1 MYKLYNVKR
10 WGSMAPHFVLEEL
23 GVPYQNIWMTPE
35 QVRTEEFRRL
45 SPLGFVPALGLD
57 DGRTIIES
65 MAIVAFLTDAHSD
78 RRLAPKPG
86 TDDGAAYLSSLAF
99 ISSNI
104 YAMINFAEFSA
115 DYSADPGVQKEIRKR
130 AESDYHHA
138 FDIIDSRLDRGRRFE
153 PGVEQRERFHLDLGF
168 GVGAVFVELIRGER
182 DAFDDRSRRQVRA
195 GGCGREEKR
204 NMLWVDGRSFF
215 PGTRRRVSPAVGLE
229 FFRVTYSDQQQIRS
243 RQHARGGVE

>member
-45 SPLGFVPALGLD
+45 SPLGFIPALGLD

-65 MAIVAFLTDAHSD
+65 MAIVAFLTEAHSD
-78 RRLAPKPG
+78 RKLAPKPG
-86 TDDGAAYLSSLAF
+86 TDDSAAYLSSLAF

-115 DYSADPGVQKEIRKR
+115 DYSADPAVQKEIQKR

-138 FDIIDSRLDRGRRFE
+138 FDIIDGRLGKEGPFVLGEEFSAADLYLFTMTIWAKPSESSLLNRCRSIAKVSEHVRGRPKLKAALE
-153 PGVEQRERFHLDLGF
+153 AHGVMKIAE
-168 GVGAVFVELIRGER
+168 A
-182 DAFDDRSRRQVRA
+182 A
-195 GGCGREEKR
+195 
-204 NMLWVDGRSFF
+204 
-215 PGTRRRVSPAVGLE
+215 
-229 FFRVTYSDQQQIRS
+229 
-243 RQHARGGVE
+243 

>member
-45 SPLGFVPALGLD
+45 SPLGFIPALGLD

-65 MAIVAFLTDAHSD
+65 MAIIAFLTEAHSD
-78 RRLAPKPG
+78 RKLAPKPG
-86 TDDGAAYLSSLAF
+86 TDDSGAYLSSLAF

-115 DYSADPGVQKEIRKR
+115 DYSANPAVQKEIRRR

-138 FDIIDSRLDRGRRFE
+138 FDIIDSRLAKEGPFVLGEEFSAADLYLFTMTIWAKPSEGFLLNRCGSIAKVSEHVRGRPKLKAALE
-153 PGVEQRERFHLDLGF
+153 AHGVMKVAE
-168 GVGAVFVELIRGER
+168 A
-182 DAFDDRSRRQVRA
+182 A
-195 GGCGREEKR
+195 
-204 NMLWVDGRSFF
+204 
-215 PGTRRRVSPAVGLE
+215 
-229 FFRVTYSDQQQIRS
+229 
-243 RQHARGGVE
+243 

>member
-65 MAIVAFLTDAHSD
+65 IAIIAFLTEAHSD
-78 RRLAPKPG
+78 RKLAPKPG
-86 TDDGAAYLSSLAF
+86 TDDSGAYLSSLAF

-115 DYSADPGVQKEIRKR
+115 DYSADPAVQKEIRRR

-138 FDIIDSRLDRGRRFE
+138 FDIIDNRLAKEGPFVLGEEFSAADLYLFTMTIWAKPSEGFLLNRCGSIAKVSEHVRGRPKLKAALE
-153 PGVEQRERFHLDLGF
+153 AHGVMKVAE
-168 GVGAVFVELIRGER
+168 A
-182 DAFDDRSRRQVRA
+182 A
-195 GGCGREEKR
+195 
-204 NMLWVDGRSFF
+204 
-215 PGTRRRVSPAVGLE
+215 
-229 FFRVTYSDQQQIRS
+229 
-243 RQHARGGVE
+243 

>member
-35 QVRTEEFRRL
+35 QVRTEGFRRL

-78 RRLAPKPG
+78 RKLAPKPG

-138 FDIIDSRLDRGRRFE
+138 FDIIDSRLGKEGPFVLGEEFSAADLYLFTMTIWAKPSESSLLARCGSIAKVSEHVRGRPKLKAALE
-153 PGVEQRERFHLDLGF
+153 AHGVMKVAE
-168 GVGAVFVELIRGER
+168 A
-182 DAFDDRSRRQVRA
+182 A
-195 GGCGREEKR
+195 
-204 NMLWVDGRSFF
+204 
-215 PGTRRRVSPAVGLE
+215 
-229 FFRVTYSDQQQIRS
+229 
-243 RQHARGGVE
+243 